1 MRINSF
7 LCCENLRNRKSM
19 KVLQVLVFSILVMGI
34 IACKHNDKPV
44 ATDEV
49 GQYFGEKIS
58 DEGVIDFNQLLDK
71 MDKTEEVEAVVSG
84 KVESVCQA
92 KGCWMNIVSPDGSR
106 SEEMFVKFK
115 DYGFFMPLDISGKE
129 VVMRGKAY
137 KEETSVDEL
146 RHYAEDEGKSAEEIA
161 LITEPI
167 VELKFMA
174 DGVILKP

>member
-1 MRINSF
+1 
-7 LCCENLRNRKSM
+7 M
-19 KVLQVLVFSILVMGI
+19 KILHVLVFSICLIGI
-34 IACKHNDKPV
+34 IGCKHNDKPI
-44 ATDEV
+44 ATDDA

-58 DEGVIDFNQLLDK
+58 DEGVIDFNQLLDR
-71 MDKTEEVEAVVSG
+71 MSNAEEVEAIVSG

-106 SEEMFVKFK
+106 EEEMFVKFK

-129 VVMRGKAY
+129 VIMRGKAY

-161 LITEPI
+161 LIIEPI

>member
-1 MRINSF
+1 MF
-7 LCCENLRNRKSM
+7 LIG
-19 KVLQVLVFSILVMGI
+19 FMG
-34 IACKHNDKPV
+34 CKHNDKPV

-58 DEGVIDFNQLLDK
+58 DEGAINFNELLDR
-71 MDKTEEVEAVVSG
+71 MATSEEVEAVVSG

-106 SEEMFVKFK
+106 EEEMFVKFK

-129 VVMRGKAY
+129 VIMRGKAY

>member
-1 MRINSF
+1 MKIIQAIVISIF
-7 LCCENLRNRKSM
+7 LIG
-19 KVLQVLVFSILVMGI
+19 LVGLVG
-34 IACKHNDKPV
+34 CKHNDKPV
-44 ATDEV
+44 ATDAE

-58 DEGVIDFNQLLDK
+58 ADGVIDFNQLLEK
-71 MDKTEEVEAVVSG
+71 MSNAEEVEAVVSG

-106 SEEMFVKFK
+106 AEEMFVKFK

-129 VVMRGKAY
+129 VIMRGKAY

-146 RHYAEDEGKSAEEIA
+146 KHYAEDEGKSEEEIA